1 MHPTYCD
8 IFCPAQRVWLWLSLR
23 QIHGCLLLYWSYRR
37 FGFWVHGRLS
47 LRIIEDEP
55 CELGEPASGAGMEK
69 RHSLVSNFKQFGFK
83 WYLCKIR
90 IRFSITSLYQFL
102 VQWLH
107 VNRLSGNEKTTFG
120 RFMSLLGIIEGPI
133 YLRVII
139 SEIGRKVMG
148 CRLGGILWKWRKEEE
163 RCPAA

>member
-1 MHPTYCD
+1 MAVSEAVSRMFTFILVVSEIWILGPGKA
-8 IFCPAQRVWLWLSLR
+8 FL
-23 QIHGCLLLYWSYRR
+23 
-37 FGFWVHGRLS
+37 
-47 LRIIEDEP
+47 DEP

-69 RHSLVSNFKQFGFK
+69 RHSLVSNFKQFGLK

-90 IRFSITSLYQFL
+90 IRLSTTSLYQFL

-139 SEIGRKVMG
+139 SEIGREVMG